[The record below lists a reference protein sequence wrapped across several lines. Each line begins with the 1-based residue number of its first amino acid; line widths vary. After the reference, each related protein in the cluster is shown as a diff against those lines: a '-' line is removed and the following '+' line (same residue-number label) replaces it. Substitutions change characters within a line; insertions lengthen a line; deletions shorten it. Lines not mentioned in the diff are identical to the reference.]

1 MARSCLTLTAL
12 LDFLSV
18 SPGVSCCLAEKRAG
32 DASQWIVPG
41 CGKAGRDDS
50 FCAKDTEITTACHMR
65 DGGWAGIRKHPH
77 PGRVFKHVLNL
88 RTYLIRAFGHKRVMI
103 ILVLPRK
110 SK

>member
-1 MARSCLTLTAL
+1 
-12 LDFLSV
+12 
-18 SPGVSCCLAEKRAG
+18 
-32 DASQWIVPG
+32 
-41 CGKAGRDDS
+41 
-50 FCAKDTEITTACHMR
+50 MR

-103 ILVLPRK
+103 ILVLLRK